1 MYINKINHYIP
12 LGRVPNSFFSKLSG
26 QEEDW
31 IFQRTGIKTRSKA
44 SENENTNTMAIDAS
58 KKLAECL
65 DFDISEVDLIVGAT
79 YSPYDTVGTLAH
91 AVQRE
96 LNITNAKV
104 VSISSACS
112 SFINALEIVEGYFAM
127 NKASKAIVV
136 ASEHNTIYSNP
147 EDPKDGHLWGDGAV
161 AVLITKDKLS
171 EKDILIKDILT
182 YGLAHEGEGN
192 FGVMLHPKYEGI
204 NMPHGHDVYL
214 YAIKYMS
221 ELPKQLL
228 ERNNMRIE
236 DVDYLVP
243 HQANIRI
250 INKVAKKLKIAKDK
264 VFINIEELGNT
275 GCASS
280 AIALSQN
287 ITCLQSGDI
296 VMMSVFGGGYSGGAV
311 ILEV

>member
-1 MYINKINHYIP
+1 MYINKIAHYIP
-12 LGRVPNSFFSKLSG
+12 SERVPNSYFAKLSG
-26 QEEDW
+26 QDEDW

-44 SENENTNTMAIDAS
+44 SKDENTNSMAIDAS
-58 KKLAECL
+58 KKLTENL
-65 DFDISEVDLIVGAT
+65 EFNISEVDLIVGAT

-91 AVQRE
+91 AVQRS

-127 NKASKAIVV
+127 NKANKAIVV

-147 EDPKDGHLWGDGAV
+147 EDPKDGHLWGDGAI
-161 AVLITKDKLS
+161 AVIVSKNKISDSDILV
-171 EKDILIKDILT
+171 KDIIT

-192 FGVMLHPKYEGI
+192 FGVMLHPKFEGI

-214 YAIKYMS
+214 YAIKYMA
-221 ELPKQLL
+221 ELPKELL
-228 ERNNMRIE
+228 KRNNMQVE
-236 DVDYLVP
+236 DIDYLVP

-280 AIALSQN
+280 GIALSQN
-287 ITCLQSGDI
+287 ITKLKKGDI
-296 VMMSVFGGGYSGGAV
+296 IMMSVFGGGYSGGAV
-311 ILEV
+311 ILEI

>member
-1 MYINKINHYIP
+1 MYINKISHYIP
-12 LGRVPNSFFSKLSG
+12 KERVPNSYFSKLSG
-26 QEEDW
+26 QDEDW

-44 SENENTNTMAIDAS
+44 AEDENTNTMAVEAS
-58 KKLAECL
+58 IQLSNIVN
-65 DFDISEVDLIVGAT
+65 FPITEVDLIVGAT

-91 AVQRE
+91 AVQRS

-127 NKASKAIVV
+127 NKAEKAIVV
-136 ASEHNTIYSNP
+136 ASEHNTVYSNP
-147 EDPKDGHLWGDGAV
+147 KNPNDGHLWGDGSV
-161 AVLITKDKLS
+161 AVLISKNKLS
-171 EKDILIKDILT
+171 EKDIHIKDILT

-214 YAIKYMS
+214 YAIKYMT
-221 ELPKQLL
+221 ELPKELL
-228 ERNNMRIE
+228 KRNNMQVE

-250 INKVAKKLKIAKDK
+250 INKVAKKLKISKDK
-264 VFINIEELGNT
+264 IFVNIEELGNT

-287 ITCLQSGDI
+287 IEVLKKGDI
-296 VMMSVFGGGYSGGAV
+296 VIMSVFGGGYSGGGV